1 MTAGELSFYGDA
13 RGLTARERGLVVEE
27 EWSRRLAEML
37 PLLRGNSVSDA
48 ISVAVAVEHSF
59 GIVLADDELT
69 PERLCD
75 AQSLT
80 VTVSRHL
87 ADQ

>member
-1 MTAGELSFYGDA
+1 MTVGELSFCREPG
-13 RGLTARERGLVVEE
+13 GSTARERGLVVEQ

-48 ISVAVAVEHSF
+48 ISVAIAVEHSF

-80 VTVSRHL
+80 ATVSRHL
-87 ADQ
+87 AVQ